1 MAEATD
7 RVEQPQAMEVDAGT
21 SATRVEP
28 KLGAMEET
36 DQLKAVPASVTD
48 QVKAAPA
55 VVTDQVDPPKAAPV
69 TGQTFTTDVV
79 YTVKARPEEERE
91 YLLNIKASGLTKA
104 FSANDS
110 RSDTVRGLWPG
121 EAMADDDV
129 ILKLKLAELCKF
141 LVADTYGSVA
151 VVRMAREAYNS
162 RQRACSWESGMVV

>member
-55 VVTDQVDPPKAAPV
+55 VVTDKAAPV

-129 ILKLKLAELCKF
+129 FLKLKLAGLCKF